1 MSNSLLFIPDS
12 KTWHFDS
19 KAVVERLRSVW
30 PSAKV
35 SRTRSGLFS
44 YEFWVESTALLVK
57 LGDDM
62 IDMNTSTGI
71 NEAARVAFEA
81 AQTAPT
87 SLRFFFMDDGNT
99 HALAVTRETPFAAY
113 QRLLDAGPLRE

>member
-12 KTWHFDS
+12 KTWHFDA
-19 KAVVERLRSVW
+19 KAVVDRLRRVW
-30 PSAKV
+30 PSATV

-62 IDMNTSTGI
+62 IDMKTSTGI
-71 NEAARVAFEA
+71 DEAARVAFEA
-81 AQTAPT
+81 AQTAPP
-87 SLRFFFMDDGNT
+87 SIRFYFMDDGNT
-99 HALAVTRETPFAAY
+99 HALAVTRETPFATF
-113 QRLLDAGPLRE
+113 QRLLETGPLRK